1 MYVSKWEKS
10 NKIYICRGC
19 DDEIAPLVS
28 HLHAKFIVNSI
39 DPKVNRLIVM
49 RLCHQCIVDLKYS
62 KTPQEIADDSL

>member
-10 NKIYICRGC
+10 NKTYICRGC
-19 DDEIAPLVS
+19 DDEIAPLVP
-28 HLHAKFIVNSI
+28 HLYAKFVVNSI

-49 RLCHQCIVDLKYS
+49 RLCHECIADLKYS

>member
-19 DDEIAPLVS
+19 DDEIAPLVP

-49 RLCHQCIVDLKYS
+49 RLCKKCIVDLKYS
-62 KTPQEIADDSL
+62 KTPQEIANDSL